1 MQLGPLWLTTV
12 IGSKALEVS
21 DILYMFKVA
30 ADNGYKMDVNKV
42 GPVTVLENV
51 DTQVED
57 FISFVPILNLLVQ
70 FERSMATRTQIEEIL
85 RTFNEFGAME
95 EMTKEEKEKYKN
107 KPTGRNAFKISEEAY
122 LHYILPLYASVNEQI
137 GFLELNI
144 GKDLSEV
151 VVTKIEGAF
160 AVLTDEQVSEV
171 VTQLISHFEN
181 KEDFISAVEES
192 NKVMIAQFKEQLKLA
207 KKIQKVAKKEIKK
220 YEKEVLKDINKTVN
234 DLDTKKLASTD
245 EKSLVVIDKNKQ
257 QLVEYKEELKALTKK
272 EKNENPLAYLDELD
286 EKKQRL
292 QEIRETILSD
302 ESLKKSK
309 NKAQNKVNKK

>member
-1 MQLGPLWLTTV
+1 MQLGPLWLGTV
-12 IGSKALEVS
+12 IGSKALEAS
-21 DILYMFKVA
+21 DIFYMFKVA
-30 ADNGYKMDVNKV
+30 ADNGYKLDVNKV

-57 FISFVPILNLLVQ
+57 FISFVPILNLIVQ
-70 FERSMATRTQIEEIL
+70 LDRSMATRMQIEEIL
-85 RTFNEFGAME
+85 RTYNEFGAME
-95 EMTKEEKEKYKN
+95 EMTKEEKERYQE
-107 KPTGRNAFKISEEAY
+107 KPTGRNALKISEETF
-122 LHYILPLYASVNEQI
+122 LHYILPLYATVNDSF
-137 GFLELNI
+137 GYLELDI

-160 AVLTDEQVSEV
+160 IILSNEQVSEV
-171 VTQLISHFEN
+171 VTQLINAFET
-181 KEDFISAVEES
+181 KEEFINAVEES
-192 NKVMIAQFKEQLKLA
+192 NKVIIKELKDYLRITKKAQKF
-207 KKIQKVAKKEIKK
+207 AKKEIKK

-234 DLDTKKLASTD
+234 DLDTKKLGSTD

-302 ESLKKSK
+302 ESLKKNK